1 MKMRLVVCATLMAL
15 VAAPVRAQDRALEA
29 QAWQS
34 LVATLQP
41 GTLIEIRL
49 TNGTRF
55 KGTLMQREPDRL
67 TVKPRTR
74 VPVPARDV
82 AIADVE
88 AIELAKVGMSPA
100 KKVLIGIGVSVGV
113 LALVGAAIVASA
125 Y

>member
-1 MKMRLVVCATLMAL
+1 MKTRIVVCATLLAIL
-15 VAAPVRAQDRALEA
+15 AAPLGAQERALEA

-34 LVATLQP
+34 MIAALQP
-41 GTLIEIRL
+41 GTLIEIRMK
-49 TNGTRF
+49 NGTRF
-55 KGTLMQREPDRL
+55 KGTLVQHELDRL

-74 VPVPARDV
+74 VPVPAREV

-88 AIELAKVGMSPA
+88 AIEITRVGMSPA

-113 LALVGAAIVASA
+113 MALVGALIVASS